1 MANVTE
7 KERIIKLFSKQ
18 NLSDRREILAKLIEI
33 ISTNDEDILK
43 DAKISRL
50 TKELEL
56 YKKQAGSATKEWV
69 DKKIEENAKKVT
81 KKEEEK

>member
-7 KERIIKLFSKQ
+7 KERIYKIFSKQ
-18 NLSDRREILAKLIEI
+18 KLEDKREILAKLVEI

-50 TKELEL
+50 TKELDL
-56 YKKQAGSATKEWV
+56 YRKQTGSATKEWV
-69 DKKIEENAKKVT
+69 EKKIVEENK
-81 KKEEEK
+81 